1 MVIAGRSLAAELVS
15 AWSSRGSGLSRL
27 VRAWAST
34 LLAWLSMSGRG
45 GRHFGGWRGSGIR
58 IDEAFCV
65 VHTERHVGL
74 CRTIGC
80 VEVLEDG
87 VRN

>member
-34 LLAWLSMSGRG
+34 LLAWLSMSAEEADILEVG
-45 GRHFGGWRGSGIR
+45 GVPGSG
-58 IDEAFCV
+58 
-65 VHTERHVGL
+65 
-74 CRTIGC
+74 RTKPF
-80 VEVLEDG
+80 V
-87 VRN
+87 